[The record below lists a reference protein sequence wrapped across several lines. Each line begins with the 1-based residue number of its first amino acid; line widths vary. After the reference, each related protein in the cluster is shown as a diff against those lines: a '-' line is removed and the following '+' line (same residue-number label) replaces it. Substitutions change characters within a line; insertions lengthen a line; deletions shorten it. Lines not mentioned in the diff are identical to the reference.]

1 MPILHH
7 FMAPT
12 LFYECQVYK
21 LPVVFNL
28 VGDKYPVP
36 PIKNFWGG
44 MGEKLQMFDE
54 TLDSRMNNVY
64 NALLP
69 SF

>member
-1 MPILHH
+1 MAILHH

-12 LFYECQVYK
+12 SFSECQVYK
-21 LPVVFNL
+21 LPAVFNL

-36 PIKNFWGG
+36 PIKHFRGG

-54 TLDSRMNNVY
+54 HLI
-64 NALLP
+64 LG
-69 SF
+69 

>member
-1 MPILHH
+1 MPILYH

-21 LPVVFNL
+21 LPAVFNL

>member
-1 MPILHH
+1 
-7 FMAPT
+7 MAPT

-69 SF
+69 SFYSRGRLP